1 MNRQGSVPTQ
11 RGGVTASPETSW
23 NSGSSPC
30 ERKEPSFPA
39 MTVATRSQRVAA
51 RGLKRMASIDEDCR
65 PRLARGLG
73 STESTEVR
81 GRKTMPDSTHEWPE
95 SPSDSGAPRIRMRA
109 PAGKPPHPSNLCQR
123 QRTGDSRRE
132 KEGDELR
139 KGTPAAVSFGLLPP
153 KRAFHR
159 RRLDCSVPGTTPE
172 RLMRGGLLAGAV

>member
-11 RGGVTASPETSW
+11 RGGVAASPETSW

-39 MTVATRSQRVAA
+39 MTGATRSQRVAA
-51 RGLKRMASIDEDCR
+51 RGLKRMASTDEDCR

-132 KEGDELR
+132 IRRRATEGNP
-139 KGTPAAVSFGLLPP
+139 GGGLLRPATT
-153 KRAFHR
+153 KRAFHC

-172 RLMRGGLLAGAV
+172 RLMRGGLLAGAA